1 MNEYLE
7 FPCEDFHSYEC
18 YRNNSVRCLE
28 ITLCLWE
35 KSTKLNNKKLLIY
48 SILPFR
54 NFKLFFVFSLSDTL
68 KFSVSSWFLPGAS
81 KVYCQAPQFIIV
93 VSLLSSHLLNSQLL
107 LRHNKYV
114 LIFLL
119 AFDLASFFLPC
130 LKSSVAET

>member
-1 MNEYLE
+1 MRKKHKIKQQEIINLQYLE
-7 FPCEDFHSYEC
+7 
-18 YRNNSVRCLE
+18 
-28 ITLCLWE
+28 I
-35 KSTKLNNKKLLIY
+35 
-48 SILPFR
+48 R

-107 LRHNKYV
+107 LMHNKCV